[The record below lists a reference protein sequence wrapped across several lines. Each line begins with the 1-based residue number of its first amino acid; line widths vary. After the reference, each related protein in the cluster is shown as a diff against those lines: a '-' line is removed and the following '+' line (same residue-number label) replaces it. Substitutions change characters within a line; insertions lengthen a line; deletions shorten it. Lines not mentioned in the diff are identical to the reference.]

1 MLPHAAP
8 ASRLRTTRSCAAWAL
23 VSWSAGDVPGN
34 HCQTCLS
41 GSPRGTTRHQKR
53 DSSWGIDMSTRI
65 ALVDIDGTLFAGQT
79 YMRILRWLWLQG
91 WRRPRIAWLFASSL
105 INHLLYKSGLVDR
118 ISSQERWA
126 QKVAWLFKGAGVV
139 QTIALMRSIWKEL
152 SQDLRNS
159 MLNQVRRRRSEGFLV
174 VLASAAVQPIVTG
187 LVDLVDADAGVGT
200 PLATRDGRYT
210 GDLAGPLCSGA
221 QKISYALDLEL
232 LRDTEV
238 NWAASYA
245 YSDSCF
251 DLAMLE
257 HVGHPVAVCPDPAL
271 SVISEKR
278 GWELIPG

>member
-91 WRRPRIAWLFASSL
+91 WRRPRI
-105 INHLLYKSGLVDR
+105 
-118 ISSQERWA
+118 
-126 QKVAWLFKGAGVV
+126 AWLFKGAGVV